1 MELVGIAQEGKIA
14 LMDKETGKYL
24 FRDILNKRFLEAK
37 DFDDAED
44 IGSNEEYTLGDII
57 EGQCSVEYHEGIY
70 GIPKDGQFVSLLSLL
85 DDEEKKHPE
94 DTYIRL

>member
-14 LMDKETGKYL
+14 MNPVETGRYP

-57 EGQCSVEYHEGIY
+57 EGRCPVEYHEGIY
-70 GIPKDGQFVSLLSLL
+70 GILKDGRLISPPSLL

-94 DTYIRL
+94 DAYIRL